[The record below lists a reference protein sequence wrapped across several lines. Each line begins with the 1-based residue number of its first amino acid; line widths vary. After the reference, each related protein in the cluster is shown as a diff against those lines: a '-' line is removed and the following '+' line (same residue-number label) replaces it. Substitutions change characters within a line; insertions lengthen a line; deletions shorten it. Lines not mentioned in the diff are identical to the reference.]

1 MSVTRR
7 ATHTHAMRRHIFIAV
22 LVLLFCVLSTA
33 PVRSQ
38 SDADKAVQ
46 SLSAATQTT
55 VKELSSLVSLPAD
68 EWRFHAGDVAHGE
81 STDLDD
87 SGWQTVKKDTRAPTE
102 AVWYRRWIE
111 IPKTLNGY
119 DLTGARVWFQ
129 FVAYANGPMPE
140 IIYFNGRRVAMGE
153 DLEPIVL
160 FDQAKPG
167 DKVLVAIKLLHTV
180 DQKYFAG
187 ANLRVEFT
195 PSRPNPAQ
203 LFEEIQ
209 SVAELIPS
217 FGATA
222 QTTQQQ
228 LETAAAAVDLNA
240 LHQANQKDFD
250 ASLKKA
256 QTSLMLLKPSLQGTS
271 RAADRQL
278 AHRCGVALAMDG
290 NGGRGA
296 THILARRCS

>member
-1 MSVTRR
+1 MCEGRILNEFFALYKPFARRR
-7 ATHTHAMRRHIFIAV
+7 AHAFSLRSICCYSRLDRRPA
-22 LVLLFCVLSTA
+22 
-33 PVRSQ
+33 RSQ
-38 SDADKAVQ
+38 SDADKAVK
-46 SLSAATQTT
+46 SLSAPTQTT
-55 VKELSSLVSLPAD
+55 VKELSSLVTLPAD

-87 SGWQTVKKDTRAPTE
+87 TSWQTVKKDTHAPNE

-187 ANLRVEFT
+187 ANLRIEFT
-195 PSRPNPAQ
+195 PSRPNPRNCSKR
-203 LFEEIQ
+203 LQ
-209 SVAELIPS
+209 SVS
-217 FGATA
+217 GADPYRSARPPDDSAAIGNRRGCRGPERTA
-222 QTTQQQ
+222 P
-228 LETAAAAVDLNA
+228 ARN
-240 LHQANQKDFD
+240 
-250 ASLKKA
+250 KKRL
-256 QTSLMLLKPSLQGTS
+256 T
-271 RAADRQL
+271 
-278 AHRCGVALAMDG
+278 HR
-290 NGGRGA
+290 
-296 THILARRCS
+296 